1 VTHIVVRAVKLV
13 LVASAAFVILAMVT
27 DGLGTILLEA
37 YFLAL
42 GGVLLLALV
51 RTIRVQAPARSASRF
66 DSALAAMRRRASDSG
81 EISLVTDLRLSRVSA
96 FHLHVR
102 LRPLLREVAAHR
114 LWSHYG
120 VDLDDE
126 PARAREL
133 VGPAAWELVRPDRA
147 VPADRLGPG
156 LALTEL
162 GEVVAE
168 LERL

>member
-1 VTHIVVRAVKLV
+1 VTDVVVRAVKLI

-51 RTIRVQAPARSASRF
+51 RTVRVQAPARSPSRF
-66 DSALAAMRRRASDSG
+66 DSALAAMRRRPTDSG
-81 EISLVTDLRLSRVSA
+81 EISLVTDLRLSRVGA

-102 LRPLLREVAAHR
+102 LRPLLRDVAAHR

-120 VDLDDE
+120 IDLDDE
-126 PARAREL
+126 PARASEL
-133 VGPAAWELVRPDRA
+133 VGPAAWELVRPDRPTP
-147 VPADRLGPG
+147 VDRLGPG

-162 GEVVAE
+162 DEVVAE

>member
-1 VTHIVVRAVKLV
+1 VTDVVVRAVKLI

-51 RTIRVQAPARSASRF
+51 RTVRVQAPARAPSRF
-66 DSALAAMRRRASDSG
+66 DSALAAMRRRATDSG
-81 EISLVTDLRLSRVSA
+81 EISLVTDLRLSRVGA

-102 LRPLLREVAAHR
+102 LRPLLRDVAAHR

-120 VDLDDE
+120 IDLDDE
-126 PARAREL
+126 PARASEL
-133 VGPAAWELVRPDRA
+133 VGPAAWELVRPDRPTP
-147 VPADRLGPG
+147 VDRLGPG

-162 GEVVAE
+162 DEVVAE